1 MPSGNDGGIFVRTR
15 VSVPAGAKLVS
26 DAGAESTF
34 IVGADD
40 TSISGDANGM
50 GTNAVRAVY
59 LNKNATIAGFTVC
72 GGRTCYAD
80 GSDYNIKTANYRGGG
95 IFGAADWGYTD
106 DCRAYDCIISNNY
119 AVHGG
124 GIYSVSAIRCRL
136 FYNHGMNG
144 GGAAHGSSLY
154 GSVVDHSYSGTSA
167 GQAGCYEMLRVYSST
182 LGSHNRNFADALSN
196 CALHQIMRGGLV
208 ANTLVL
214 GNLNGIGNCTN
225 SPENC
230 VFTGAKVG
238 SSTWE
243 GVDCISVGSVEIDE
257 DLRPIL
263 AEGNVLIDSGNS
275 EYLTLQGSECDIL
288 GSQRIM
294 NGTVDIGAV
303 EADWKGRYAADI
315 TGKKLQRRFS
325 VVAASSNVVETAD
338 ANVRLGPE
346 DSVEIEWAGGANL
359 KRQLSFTVG
368 GGTLTVMVNGEKY
381 SYSSNS
387 EPQLLVFE
395 SAGDV
400 DKLEFSFAAS
410 DDAENAFAEI
420 LKARNMAGF
429 SLLMR

>member
-1 MPSGNDGGIFVRTR
+1 
-15 VSVPAGAKLVS
+15 
-26 DAGAESTF
+26 
-34 IVGADD
+34 
-40 TSISGDANGM
+40 
-50 GTNAVRAVY
+50 
-59 LNKNATIAGFTVC
+59 
-72 GGRTCYAD
+72 
-80 GSDYNIKTANYRGGG
+80 
-95 IFGAADWGYTD
+95 
-106 DCRAYDCIISNNY
+106 
-119 AVHGG
+119 
-124 GIYSVSAIRCRL
+124 
-136 FYNHGMNG
+136 
-144 GGAAHGSSLY
+144 
-154 GSVVDHSYSGTSA
+154 
-167 GQAGCYEMLRVYSST
+167 
-182 LGSHNRNFADALSN
+182 
-196 CALHQIMRGGLV
+196 MRGGLV

-230 VFTGAKVG
+230 VFVGAKVG
-238 SSTWE
+238 SYTLE